1 MQENIDLNRIDSNNP
16 FEKVGSNLSENV
28 THNDSTTIVTHRTR
42 QDQYDRLLE
51 YRSHLEESQLYSL
64 TISSNGIE
72 CYESDCQPS
81 VFTESYQCR
90 MISHD
95 QNMDSFNEL
104 PLMNDQDIK
113 QNISYI
119 SLTSLSQIID
129 HEPNVSRKDSIS
141 RPKSNILLHKPSLF
155 LTDIL
160 NKMTNEQLAKSIAQL
175 TKLHESRTKLNKM
188 TNEQLAKSI
197 AQLTKLHESRTK
209 LISLEKL
216 PRTNS
221 LPNLNKKPKKLY
233 SVNSL
238 LSERRIPP
246 NKNHGENEI
255 SSMTRNEQK
264 HTDDDTSLLHIDIEI
279 PNDKY
284 RTDTNGKTRSSVIKE
299 RSQTPVHISEPL
311 DRHIIASKLK
321 SLPKRKLSQENHQ
334 AISINDSLVTTSAI
348 SSPIVHLPI
357 VKSSSK
363 CDEQVSN
370 WDPSSTSKINPID
383 TNNTLLSS
391 KPIINLTSIN
401 DEQVELAK
409 ISKETNNQLR
419 QTTNFEK
426 SKQSLSKCEIK
437 QSRNDVSEKNNI
449 NQSLKDFSLC
459 NKITDHPSQ
468 TNVLL

>member
-155 LTDIL
+155 LTDI
-160 NKMTNEQLAKSIAQL
+160 
-175 TKLHESRTKLNKM
+175 LNKM

-391 KPIINLTSIN
+391 KPMINLTSIN